1 MIGGGK
7 KMKTWLKPMVLIVLV
22 LFAAAC
28 ASDKKPAEEAIK
40 AAEAAIDSAKG
51 EAAKYVP
58 DQVKGLEDGL
68 KAAKDA
74 LAKKDYKAA
83 LSAAKDLPGKAKDLA
98 AAAEAKK
105 AELTKAWEEMSG
117 GLPKMVEAI
126 KSRVDVLSKS
136 KKLPANLDK
145 AKFDE
150 VKAGLPE
157 VTQMWDDAQKAF
169 SGGNLA
175 DAVSKA
181 KTIKDKAVEMMTTL
195 GMQVPEGAKS

>member
-1 MIGGGK
+1 MK
-7 KMKTWLKPMVLIVLV
+7 KYLKHMVLVVVV

-28 ASDKKPAEEAIK
+28 ASDQKPAEEAIK
-40 AAEAAIDSAKG
+40 AAESAIESAKG

-83 LSAAKDLPGKAKDLA
+83 LSAAKDLPGKAKELGA
-98 AAAEAKK
+98 AAAAKK
-105 AELTKAWEEMSG
+105 AELTKAWEQMSG

-126 KSRVDVLSKS
+126 KSRVDILSQS
-136 KKLPANLDK
+136 KKLPANIDK
-145 AKFDE
+145 AKFE
-150 VKAGLPE
+150 GIKSGLPE

-175 DAVSKA
+175 DALSKA
-181 KTIKDKAVEMMTTL
+181 KTIKEKAVEMMTTL

>member
-1 MIGGGK
+1 MK
-7 KMKTWLKPMVLIVLV
+7 KYLKPMVLIVLV
-22 LFAAAC
+22 LFVAAC
-28 ASDKKPAEEAIK
+28 ASSSKPAEEAIK
-40 AAEAAIDSAKG
+40 AAESAINAAKG
-51 EAAKYVP
+51 DAAKYVP

-68 KAAKDA
+68 QAAKDA

-83 LSAAKDLPGKAKDLA
+83 LSAAKDLPAKAKDLA
-98 AAAEAKK
+98 AAAAAKK
-105 AELTKAWEEMSG
+105 EELTKSWNEMSG

-126 KSRVDVLSKS
+126 KSRVDVLSQS

-145 AKFDE
+145 AKFDG

-157 VTQMWDDAQKAF
+157 VTQMWEDAQKAF
-169 SGGNLA
+169 SSGNLA

-195 GMQVPEGAKS
+195 GMQVPAGAKS

>member
-7 KMKTWLKPMVLIVLV
+7 KMKNWLKPMVLMILV
-22 LFAAAC
+22 LLAVAC
-28 ASDKKPAEEAIK
+28 GSDSKPAEEAIK
-40 AAEAAIDSAKG
+40 AAEAAINAAKG
-51 EAAKYVP
+51 EAMKVIP
-58 DQVKGLEDGL
+58 DQVKALEDGL

-74 LAKKDYKAA
+74 FAKKDYKAA
-83 LSAAKDLPGKAKDLA
+83 LNMAKDLPGKAKDLA

-105 AELTKAWEEMSG
+105 AELTKAWGEMSG

-145 AKFDE
+145 AKFDG

-157 VTQMWDDAQKAF
+157 VSKMWEDAQKAF

-195 GMQVPEGAKS
+195 GMKVPAGAKS

>member
-1 MIGGGK
+1 MK
-7 KMKTWLKPMVLIVLV
+7 KWLKPMVLMVLV
-22 LFAAAC
+22 VFAVAC
-28 ASDKKPAEEAIK
+28 GSETKPAEEAIK

-51 EAAKYVP
+51 EAAKYIP

-68 KAAKDA
+68 QAAKDA

-98 AAAEAKK
+98 VAAAAKK

-126 KSRVDVLSKS
+126 QSRVDVLSKS
-136 KKLPANLDK
+136 KKLPANIDK
-145 AKFDE
+145 AKFDG

-157 VTQMWDDAQKAF
+157 ITQMWDDAQKAF

-175 DAVSKA
+175 DALSKA

>member
-7 KMKTWLKPMVLIVLV
+7 RMKKWLKPMVLMVLV
-22 LFAAAC
+22 LFVVAC
-28 ASDKKPAEEAIK
+28 ASGKKPAEEAIK
-40 AAEAAIDSAKG
+40 AAETAIDAAKG
-51 EAAKYVP
+51 EAVKYVP

-74 LAKKDYKAA
+74 FAKKDYKAA

-98 AAAEAKK
+98 AAAAAKK
-105 AELTKAWEEMSG
+105 AELTKAWEDMSG

-145 AKFDE
+145 AKFDG

-169 SGGNLA
+169 SGVNLA
-175 DAVSKA
+175 DALSKA
-181 KTIKDKAVEMMTTL
+181 TAIQDKAVEMMTTL
-195 GMQVPEGAKS
+195 

>member
-1 MIGGGK
+1 MK
-7 KMKTWLKPMVLIVLV
+7 KWLKPMMLMILV

-28 ASDKKPAEEAIK
+28 ASDQKPAEEAIK
-40 AAEAAIDSAKG
+40 AAEAAVNGAKV
-51 EAAKYVP
+51 EAMKYVP

-74 LAKKDYKAA
+74 FAKKDYKAA
-83 LSAAKDLPGKAKDLA
+83 ISAAKDLPAKAKDLA
-98 AAAEAKK
+98 AAAAAKK
-105 AELTKAWEEMSG
+105 TELTKAWEEMSG

-126 KSRVDVLSKS
+126 KSRVDILSKS
-136 KKLPANLDK
+136 KKLPASIDK
-145 AKFDE
+145 AKFDGI
-150 VKAGLPE
+150 KAGLPE
-157 VTQMWDDAQKAF
+157 VTQIWEDAQKAF

-181 KTIKDKAVEMMTTL
+181 KTLKDKAVEMMTTL

>member
-1 MIGGGK
+1 MLSRR
-7 KMKTWLKPMVLIVLV
+7 KTTRLPS
-22 LFAAAC
+22 C
-28 ASDKKPAEEAIK
+28 
-40 AAEAAIDSAKG
+40 G
-51 EAAKYVP
+51 ERP
-58 DQVKGLEDGL
+58 TWQ
-68 KAAKDA
+68 
-74 LAKKDYKAA
+74 
-83 LSAAKDLPGKAKDLA
+83 SKDLPPPLQ
-98 AAAEAKK
+98 EEE
-105 AELTKAWEEMSG
+105 ELTKAWEEMSG

-126 KSRVDVLSKS
+126 KSRVDVLSQS
-136 KKLPANLDK
+136 KKLPANIDK
-145 AKFDE
+145 AKFDG

>member
-1 MIGGGK
+1 MK
-7 KMKTWLKPMVLIVLV
+7 KWLKPMMLMILV

-28 ASDKKPAEEAIK
+28 ASDQKPAEEAIK
-40 AAEAAIDSAKG
+40 AAEAAVNGAKV
-51 EAAKYVP
+51 EAMKYVP

-74 LAKKDYKAA
+74 FAKKDYKAA
-83 LSAAKDLPGKAKDLA
+83 ISAAKDLPGKAKDLA

-117 GLPKMVEAI
+117 GLPKMVDAI

-136 KKLPANLDK
+136 KKLPANIDK

-175 DAVSKA
+175 DALSKA

>member
-1 MIGGGK
+1 MK
-7 KMKTWLKPMVLIVLV
+7 KCLKPMVLMVLV

-28 ASDKKPAEEAIK
+28 ASSNKPAEEAIK
-40 AAEAAIDSAKG
+40 ASEAAINAAKG
-51 EAAKYVP
+51 EAMKYIP
-58 DQVKGLEDGL
+58 DQVKGLEDEL

-74 LAKKDYKAA
+74 FAKKDYKAA
-83 LSAAKDLPGKAKDLA
+83 LNTAKDLPGKAKDLA
-98 AAAEAKK
+98 AAAVTKK
-105 AELTKAWEEMSG
+105 EELTKAWKEMSG

-145 AKFDE
+145 AKFDG

-157 VTQMWDDAQKAF
+157 VTQMWDDAKKAF

-195 GMQVPEGAKS
+195 GMQIPAGAKS

>member
-1 MIGGGK
+1 MK
-7 KMKTWLKPMVLIVLV
+7 KWLKPMVLMVLV
-22 LFAAAC
+22 VFAAAC
-28 ASDKKPAEEAIK
+28 GSETKPAEEAIK
-40 AAEAAIDSAKG
+40 AAEGAIDAAKG
-51 EAAKYVP
+51 EAMKYIP

-68 KAAKDA
+68 TAAKDA
-74 LAKKDYKAA
+74 FAKKDYKAA

-105 AELTKAWEEMSG
+105 TELTKTWEEMSG

-126 KSRVDVLSKS
+126 QSRVDVLLKS
-136 KKLPANLDK
+136 KKLPADIDK
-145 AKFDE
+145 AKLDG

-181 KTIKDKAVEMMTTL
+181 QSIKDKAVEMMTTL
-195 GMQVPEGAKS
+195 GMQVPTGG

>member
-1 MIGGGK
+1 
-7 KMKTWLKPMVLIVLV
+7 MKCLKPMVLMVLV

-28 ASDKKPAEEAIK
+28 ASSNKPAEEAIK
-40 AAEAAIDSAKG
+40 AAEAAINAAKG
-51 EAAKYVP
+51 EAVKYIP

-68 KAAKDA
+68 QTAKDA
-74 LAKKDYKAA
+74 FAKKDYKAA
-83 LSAAKDLPGKAKDLA
+83 LNAAKDLPGKAKDLA
-98 AAAEAKK
+98 AAAATKK
-105 AELTKAWEEMSG
+105 EELTKAWKEMSG

-126 KSRVDVLSKS
+126 KSRVNVLSES

-145 AKFDE
+145 AKLDG

-157 VTQMWDDAQKAF
+157 VTQMWNDAQKAF

-195 GMQVPEGAKS
+195 GMQIPAGAKS

>member
-1 MIGGGK
+1 MK
-7 KMKTWLKPMVLIVLV
+7 KWLKSMVLMVLV

-28 ASDKKPAEEAIK
+28 ASDQKPAEEAIK
-40 AAEAAIDSAKG
+40 AAESAIESAKG

-68 KAAKDA
+68 QAAKDA
-74 LAKKDYKAA
+74 FAKKDYKAA
-83 LSAAKDLPGKAKDLA
+83 LSAAKDLPGKAKELGA
-98 AAAEAKK
+98 AAAAKK
-105 AELTKAWEEMSG
+105 AELTKAWEQMSG

-126 KSRVDVLSKS
+126 KSRVDILSQS
-136 KKLPANLDK
+136 KKLPANIDK
-145 AKFDE
+145 AKFE
-150 VKAGLPE
+150 GIKSGLPE

-175 DAVSKA
+175 DALSKA
-181 KTIKDKAVEMMTTL
+181 KTIKEKAVEMMTTL

>member
-1 MIGGGK
+1 MK
-7 KMKTWLKPMVLIVLV
+7 KWLKLMVLMVLV
-22 LFAAAC
+22 LFVAAC
-28 ASDKKPAEEAIK
+28 ASGKKPAEEAIK
-40 AAEAAIDSAKG
+40 AAEVAINDAKG
-51 EAAKYVP
+51 EAMKYIP

-68 KAAKDA
+68 KAAQDA
-74 LAKKDYKAA
+74 FAKKDYKAA

-98 AAAEAKK
+98 ATAVAKK
-105 AELTKAWEEMSG
+105 EELTKAWKEMSG

-136 KKLPANLDK
+136 KKLPGNLDK
-145 AKFDE
+145 AKFDG
-150 VKAGLPE
+150 VKAGLSE

-175 DAVSKA
+175 DALSKA

-195 GMQVPEGAKS
+195 GMQVPAGAKS

>member
-1 MIGGGK
+1 MK
-7 KMKTWLKPMVLIVLV
+7 KWLKYIALMVLI

-28 ASDKKPAEEAIK
+28 AGDSKPAEEAIK

-51 EAAKYVP
+51 EAIKYIP

-74 LAKKDYKAA
+74 FAKKDYMAA
-83 LSAAKDLPGKAKDLA
+83 LNAAKDLPGKAKDLA
-98 AAAEAKK
+98 AAAAAKK
-105 AELTKAWEEMSG
+105 TELTKTWEEVSG

-126 KSRVDVLSKS
+126 QSRVDILSKS

-145 AKFDE
+145 AKFDG
-150 VKAGLPE
+150 VKAGLAE
-157 VTQMWDDAQKAF
+157 ATQIWGDAQKAF
-169 SGGNLA
+169 SSGNLA

-181 KTIKDKAVEMMTTL
+181 KTLKDKAMEMMTTL
-195 GMQVPEGAKS
+195 GMQIPAGAKR

>member
-1 MIGGGK
+1 MK
-7 KMKTWLKPMVLIVLV
+7 KLLKPMVLIVLV

-28 ASDKKPAEEAIK
+28 ASNPKPAEEAIK
-40 AAEAAIDSAKG
+40 AAEAAINAAKG
-51 EAAKYVP
+51 DAIKYIP
-58 DQVKGLEDGL
+58 DQVKALEDGL
-68 KAAKDA
+68 QTAKDA
-74 LAKKDYKAA
+74 FAKKDYKAA
-83 LSAAKDLPGKAKDLA
+83 LNAAKDLPGKAKDLA
-98 AAAEAKK
+98 AAAAAKK
-105 AELTKAWEEMSG
+105 TELTEAWKQMSG

-136 KKLPANLDK
+136 KKLPADLDK
-145 AKFDE
+145 AKLDG

-157 VTQMWDDAQKAF
+157 VTQMWNDAQKAF

-195 GMQVPEGAKS
+195 GMQVPAGAKS

>member
-1 MIGGGK
+1 MK
-7 KMKTWLKPMVLIVLV
+7 KLLKPMVLIVVV
-22 LFAAAC
+22 LFAFAC
-28 ASDKKPAEEAIK
+28 GSSSKPAEEAIK
-40 AAEAAIDSAKG
+40 AAESAINSVKS

-68 KAAKDA
+68 QAAKDA
-74 LAKKDYKAA
+74 FAKKDYKAA
-83 LSAAKDLPGKAKDLA
+83 LSAAKDLPAKAKDLA
-98 AAAEAKK
+98 AAAAAKK
-105 AELTKAWEEMSG
+105 EELTKGWQEMSD

-145 AKFDE
+145 AKLDG

-157 VTQMWDDAQKAF
+157 VTQMWGDAQKAF
-169 SGGNLA
+169 SSGNLA

-181 KTIKDKAVEMMTTL
+181 KTVKDKAVEMMTTL
-195 GMQVPEGAKS
+195 GMQVPAGAKS

>member
-7 KMKTWLKPMVLIVLV
+7 RMKKWLKPIVLMVLV
-22 LFAAAC
+22 LFVAAC
-28 ASDKKPAEEAIK
+28 ASGKKPAEEAIK
-40 AAEAAIDSAKG
+40 AAEAAINAAKG
-51 EAAKYVP
+51 EAMKYLP
-58 DQVKGLEDGL
+58 DQVKTLEDGL
-68 KAAKDA
+68 TAAKEA

-83 LSAAKDLPGKAKDLA
+83 LSAAKDLPGKANDLA
-98 AAAEAKK
+98 AAAATKK
-105 AELTKAWEEMSG
+105 EELTKAWKEMSG

-126 KSRVDVLSKS
+126 KSRVDILSQS

-145 AKFDE
+145 AKLE
-150 VKAGLPE
+150 GVKAGLPE

-175 DAVSKA
+175 DAISKA

-195 GMQVPEGAKS
+195 GMQVPAGAKS

>member
-1 MIGGGK
+1 MK
-7 KMKTWLKPMVLIVLV
+7 KYLKPMVLIVLV

-28 ASDKKPAEEAIK
+28 ASDTKPAEEAIK
-40 AAEAAIDSAKG
+40 AAEAAINAAKG
-51 EAAKYVP
+51 EAINYIP
-58 DQVKGLEDGL
+58 DQVKALEDGL

-74 LAKKDYKAA
+74 FAKKDYKAA
-83 LSAAKDLPGKAKDLA
+83 LNAAKDLPGKAKDLA
-98 AAAEAKK
+98 AAAATKK
-105 AELTKAWEEMSG
+105 EELTKAWKEMSG

-145 AKFDE
+145 AKFDG

-195 GMQVPEGAKS
+195 GMQVPAGAKS

>member
-1 MIGGGK
+1 MK
-7 KMKTWLKPMVLIVLV
+7 KLLKPMVLIVLV
-22 LFAAAC
+22 LFVAAC
-28 ASDKKPAEEAIK
+28 ASNSKPAEEAIK
-40 AAEAAIDSAKG
+40 AAEAAINAAKG
-51 EAAKYVP
+51 DAVKYVP

-68 KAAKDA
+68 QAAKDA
-74 LAKKDYKAA
+74 FAKKDYKAA

-98 AAAEAKK
+98 AAAAAKK
-105 AELTKAWEEMSG
+105 TELTEAWKQMSG

-126 KSRVDVLSKS
+126 KSRVDVLSQS

-145 AKFDE
+145 AKFEE
-150 VKAGLPE
+150 VKAGLPG
-157 VTQMWDDAQKAF
+157 VTQMWEDAQKAF

-195 GMQVPEGAKS
+195 GMQVPAGAKS

>member
-7 KMKTWLKPMVLIVLV
+7 TMKKWLKHMALMVLV

-28 ASDKKPAEEAIK
+28 GSDTKPAEEAIK
-40 AAEAAIDSAKG
+40 AAGAAIDSAKG
-51 EAAKYVP
+51 EAVKYIP

-68 KAAKDA
+68 RAAKDA
-74 LAKKDYKAA
+74 FAKKDYKAA

-98 AAAEAKK
+98 AAAAAKK
-105 AELTKAWEEMSG
+105 TELTKAWEEMSG
-117 GLPKMVEAI
+117 GLPRMVEAI

-136 KKLPANLDK
+136 KKLPANIDK
-145 AKFDE
+145 AKFDG

-157 VTQMWDDAQKAF
+157 VTQIWEDAQKAF

-181 KTIKDKAVEMMTTL
+181 KTLKDKAVEMMTTL
-195 GMQVPEGAKS
+195 GMQVPTGAKS